1 MALDPTKVTGKSTA
15 LLTKRTEAFED
26 AAADLNLAVLRI
38 DETSP
43 DPDTAKHRVKVAKAV
58 LSGDETSVRQ
68 AVFGDL
74 SDDDRHVIEEVFSG
88 RLTKAN
94 LDQLRQQSAQAA
106 QPAAQQPQQPQIV
119 QGNVVTPSQE
129 VIDTVN
135 ETATLASNGAT
146 AAKEAKEELAKL
158 KEELDNLSA
167 VMNLGAKK
175 QILKIYNSAVAKVA
189 AAESAANNTKNKAE
203 EAKTKASQAGSGNA
217 APATQAIPAA
227 PNP

>member
-106 QPAAQQPQQPQIV
+106 QPAAQQPQVV

-167 VMNLGAKK
+167 IANLGAKK

>member
-106 QPAAQQPQQPQIV
+106 QPAAQQPQVV